1 MYSNNKIKVFVIC
14 LLICFTCGCSNKYY
28 LQKKI
33 DYFYPKVNDQFNIL
47 NNSKSNEEYYNVIG
61 SSITKTFSLIPM
73 KYLPSSY
80 VTYLV
85 YFSYSKRLSMFP
97 VFRLTIL
104 QKNNKSLIVDHVVY
118 DSIVYSYNFN
128 SRKSLVASLKI
139 LGNDIVNK
147 AYNKSYSIKA
157 KQLRKD
163 IDNFFKDNIVPV
175 NMRNLKSSANEH
187 IRYQLYDNEYK
198 NLFIK

>member
-1 MYSNNKIKVFVIC
+1 MYINKIKIFIVCFLTFFV
-14 LLICFTCGCSNKYY
+14 CGCGNKYY

-33 DYFYPKVNDQFNIL
+33 DYFSPKANEQFNIL
-47 NNSKSNEEYYNVIG
+47 NNSKSKEEYYNVI
-61 SSITKTFSLIPM
+61 SNSVAKTFNGIPM

-80 VTYLV
+80 VPYLV
-85 YFSYSKRLSMFP
+85 YFSYSKRSSMFP

-104 QKNNKSLIVDHVVY
+104 QKNNNSLVVDHVVY
-118 DSIVYSYNFN
+118 DSIVYAYNFN

-139 LGNDIVNK
+139 LSNDIVNK
-147 AYNKSYSIKA
+147 AYNKGSYIKV
-157 KQLRKD
+157 KEPQKD
-163 IDNFFKDNIVPV
+163 IDKFFKDNITPV
-175 NMRNLKSSANEH
+175 NISNLKSSSKEH